1 MPNLI
6 VRPATK
12 PEVQTIT
19 EWLLENSQNDPS
31 MRKALSNPWQRWM
44 FRHFVAPR
52 YLRSS
57 VYTWALEQ
65 DGQLMGY
72 ALVEPRLSVLNLLEV
87 AIQPGADRA
96 GFFAQVVRQA
106 EQLAVEGDYGFIRT
120 SPPDLGSETL
130 ALYRAAGFEQLD
142 YYLYAYN
149 GQVSGGQVP
158 RDVTMRPLSGRRAVE
173 QRRYYLKQELDA
185 SQVAGRNLIDAALLP
200 SRPPANRAYEIEL
213 EGRAVGY
220 FAPRPNERGD
230 GVLTLVISLLPEYWG
245 SDLEARIVAGMA
257 ASLGKG
263 QPVPVRVL
271 ISTSAHCEKAD
282 AALAAIGLARSFDIR
297 PVLYKRVPASPAA

>member
-12 PEVQTIT
+12 PELETIT
-19 EWLLENSQNDPS
+19 EWLLENSQNDPA
-31 MRKALSNPWQRWM
+31 MHKALSNPWQRWM

-72 ALVEPRLSVLNLLEV
+72 TLVEPRLHVLNLLEV
-87 AIQPGADRA
+87 VVQPGADRA
-96 GFFAQVVRQA
+96 GLFAAAMRQA
-106 EQLAVEGDYGFIRT
+106 EQLAIDGDYDSIRT
-120 SPPDLGSETL
+120 SPADMSDETL
-130 ALYRAAGFEQLD
+130 GLYRSAGFEQLD

-149 GQVSGGQVP
+149 GQVSGGEVP

-185 SQVAGRNLIDAALLP
+185 SHVAGRNLIDSALLP
-200 SRPPANRAYEIEL
+200 SRPPTNRAYEIEL
-213 EGRAVGY
+213 EGRAIGY

-230 GVLTLVISLLPEYWG
+230 GVLTLVISLLPEFWG
-245 SDLEARIVAGMA
+245 GDLEARIVAGMA

-271 ISTSAHCEKAD
+271 ISTTAHCEKSD
-282 AALAAIGLARSFDIR
+282 AALAAIGLTRSFDIR
-297 PVLYKRVPASPAA
+297 PVLYKHVSAPPAG